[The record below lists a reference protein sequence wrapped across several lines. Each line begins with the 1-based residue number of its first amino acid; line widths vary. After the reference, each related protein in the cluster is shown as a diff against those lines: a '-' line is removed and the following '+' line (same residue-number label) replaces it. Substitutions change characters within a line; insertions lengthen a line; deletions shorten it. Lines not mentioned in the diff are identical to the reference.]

1 VVGQTPEWDGAV
13 MQRSLPHALA
23 RPERGSRP
31 GQPAVSIAATQKRGQ
46 LEPLSRAGV
55 VVLLILAVANGVFLY
70 LLPAQAATHYAWA
83 IEPPISAAF
92 LGAGFLAGT
101 VATGLVVFGT
111 ERWRSLRTL
120 APPLFALATLL
131 LAATL
136 IHADRFRWD
145 YPPTWG
151 WALVY
156 GTVPLGVLILWR
168 RQERHAE
175 PAPPPHPAL
184 RQVRMLSAGVGLV
197 LAVSAAALFLWPTDV
212 GELSPWELTPLL
224 GRAVAS
230 WYAMFAVMLL
240 ACARSM
246 RDPGEAVI
254 PYATLLAW
262 GLLLL
267 ALPLLHD
274 PDIVRAGVERTVWM
288 ATSVALVLLSGFA
301 LSRAVPAVKKNGLHL

>member
-1 VVGQTPEWDGAV
+1 
-13 MQRSLPHALA
+13 MAL
-23 RPERGSRP
+23 
-31 GQPAVSIAATQKRGQ
+31 
-46 LEPLSRAGV
+46 
-55 VVLLILAVANGVFLY
+55 ANGVFLY

-83 IEPPISAAF
+83 IRPPVSAAF

-120 APPLFALATLL
+120 ALPLFTLATLL

-156 GTVPLGVLILWR
+156 ATVPLGVLIFWR

-175 PAPPPHPAL
+175 TPPPPHPAL
-184 RQVRMLSAGVGLV
+184 RQVRMLSAGVGCV
-197 LAVSAAALFLWPTDV
+197 LAVSAAALFVWPADI
-212 GELSPWELTPLL
+212 GELWPWELTPLL
-224 GRAVAS
+224 GRAIAS

-240 ACARSM
+240 VCARSM

-274 PDIVRAGVERTVWM
+274 SDIVRAGVERSVWM
-288 ATSVALVLLSGFA
+288 ATSGVLVLLSGFA
-301 LSRAVPAVKKNGLHL
+301 LSRAVPAVREDGAHL